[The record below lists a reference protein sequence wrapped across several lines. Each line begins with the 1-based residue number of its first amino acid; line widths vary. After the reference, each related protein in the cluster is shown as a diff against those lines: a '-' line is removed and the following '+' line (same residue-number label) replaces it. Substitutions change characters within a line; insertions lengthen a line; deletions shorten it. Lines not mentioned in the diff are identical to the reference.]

1 MLTQD
6 DKLPNFLRKGQ
17 VGGWKEYFTPELNAR
32 FESEVL
38 SKLEGS
44 ELQFA
49 FGHWLQ
55 IQATSSLAPRHLN
68 SLTAILYA
76 AIAQGRRLML
86 KTERMNVQ

>member
-1 MLTQD
+1 MNRIARQCTFDEMVHNSAAYWMLTQD

-38 SKLEGS
+38 SKLEGT

-49 FGHWLQ
+49 FGH
-55 IQATSSLAPRHLN
+55 
-68 SLTAILYA
+68 
-76 AIAQGRRLML
+76 
-86 KTERMNVQ
+86 